1 MAKKRSE
8 EKAKVSH
15 EWNFA
20 AGEAWHTLLPTHLE
34 GLASPTNSDYRIKS
48 SLPSNALSV

>member
-8 EKAKVSH
+8 GKAKVSH

-20 AGEAWHTLLPTHLE
+20 AGETWHIAPANPFE
-34 GLASPTNSDYRIKS
+34 GPGESHKQ
-48 SLPSNALSV
+48 